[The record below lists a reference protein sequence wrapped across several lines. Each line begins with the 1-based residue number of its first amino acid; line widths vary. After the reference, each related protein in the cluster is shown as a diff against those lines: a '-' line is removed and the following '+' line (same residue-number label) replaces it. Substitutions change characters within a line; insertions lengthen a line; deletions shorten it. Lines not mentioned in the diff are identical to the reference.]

1 MLTLRRSILR
11 KAAASVFLVL
21 VICFVLYR
29 LYSLHLGIRHDI
41 GITVAHLME
50 WSSQKIEVWLDKTP
64 PTAPQNLSG
73 GRAPTIQRVA
83 SYYWAEPHV
92 TTHTMAPFDS
102 TGGDVLIVFAGTH
115 EDVSLTP
122 SDNFHNAWISL
133 AGPTSFEPMNSSGGI
148 NLRGQMWYAKNPKVG
163 PNHVF
168 TMTLSGKQALV
179 LSMFVVRGANVSD
192 PIDAVSP
199 IGNDADTR
207 SLTPTS
213 PTIATTHSNDL
224 LIGFGKSLLGEMWVA
239 GGGFAFQQGA
249 SSNFLVAETGLAPAL
264 GNYNSTFV
272 LSGPTNWQA
281 AIVAVKPAESL
292 PNTAQITLSWQPA
305 NDNVG
310 VVGYQVERCGGTD
323 CEDFAPIG
331 MSKDTS
337 FVDSTLPT
345 PAAYRYR
352 VRAIDAAGNE
362 SKYSNTIIANVGSAT
377 N

>member
-1 MLTLRRSILR
+1 LR

-323 CEDFAPIG
+323 CKDFAQIG